1 MTTKDILRFKDST
14 GVLKTPITKIGGGNG
29 ISITRLKDS
38 TGVFDLDEVIIGNTT
53 SSCEVDEDIYAL
65 LQALNDEVL

>member
-1 MTTKDILRFKDST
+1 MVTKNILRFKDTDST
-14 GVLKTPITKIGGGNG
+14 LKTPITKIGGANG

-38 TGVFDLDEVIIGNTT
+38 TGNFDLDEVIIENTILP
-53 SSCEVDEDIYAL
+53 SDFDEDVYAL